1 MSDFIVI
8 AHRGNVNG
16 KQSTLENGQRYCQK
30 AIDAGYNVE
39 IDVHWYDGIFW
50 TGHDKPQYRVNTDF
64 LKKDEVWCHAK
75 DIQALYKLQ
84 KIDAH
89 CFFHERDAAT
99 LTTKGYIW
107 TFPLEKLTINSICV
121 MPELQRIQS
130 LDKCAGVC
138 TDHADSFKVGN

>member
-50 TGHDKPQYRVNTDF
+50 TGHDKPQYRVDTDF

-75 DIQALYKLQ
+75 DIQAL
-84 KIDAH
+84 
-89 CFFHERDAAT
+89 
-99 LTTKGYIW
+99 
-107 TFPLEKLTINSICV
+107 
-121 MPELQRIQS
+121 
-130 LDKCAGVC
+130 
-138 TDHADSFKVGN
+138 

>member
-8 AHRGNVNG
+8 AHRGNVSG
-16 KQSTLENGQRYCQK
+16 KQSGLENGQRYCQK

-50 TGHDKPQYRVNTDF
+50 TGHDRPQYRVDTDF

-75 DIQALYKLQ
+75 DIQTLHELQ
-84 KIDAH
+84 KIGAH
-89 CFFHERDAAT
+89 CFFHERDAST

-138 TDHADSFKVGN
+138 TDYADSFKVGN